1 MAPHADATC
10 GPGGGELSGSARPGA
25 DDRGSIAARLV
36 GGWGQAA
43 RRHIERAAGRRHTE
57 VVHDGPLT
65 LSATPGSIAVGTAGS
80 FRVWSIG
87 RLENEKSEVMAR
99 PPHSSA
105 AQLAAS
111 TFDRL
116 GDAACAHL
124 HGAYVLVVLDRSR
137 QSVRVFHDHLGAR
150 TVAYT
155 KLGQDTLFAEH
166 IADLLELVPAT
177 PVPDRLAV
185 VQWIDRRTLPLSSSM
200 LSGIQRLPAGHALEL
215 TDDGMRVQRYW
226 RPVYREP
233 VAMARDDCA
242 TAIATAALAAVRR
255 SALGLRNPAVKLSGG
270 LDSACVAAGLVATGA
285 ELRRSGFSCTF
296 PDHPET
302 DETGLITQTARATGL
317 ELVAIPYSET
327 SIFPAALDYIR
338 HWTLPPGSPNHVI
351 WSPLMAAAR
360 SAGVDGLLDGEGGDE
375 LFGLAP
381 YLIADRFR
389 RGRLRAA
396 WRLACELPGIGTDQ
410 RMRLRAIRVYGVSG
424 SLPRWLRQARRHRDP
439 RTGVSPLVRDI
450 DIPDLRSADENW
462 SWKSGDGPLWWRSAV
477 DVLLDGRER
486 LDISGELA
494 RDAEAAGIERRH
506 PFLHDAR
513 LIEAVLSLPPEAQFD
528 GTRDRPMLR
537 DGLTGAIPEAVR
549 TRNSKVYFSEI
560 ATRPLAGAE
569 GAALLSQLAR
579 RAAPVRDYVR
589 TEGLEELATIVTA
602 RGYRRQ
608 ELANRLFRVASV
620 NAWLEHLAERPGPET
635 PTALDP

>member
-1 MAPHADATC
+1 VDPNADDTC
-10 GPGGGELSGSARPGA
+10 GPRGGALSGSARPGA
-25 DDRGSIAARLV
+25 DDRGSIAPRLV

-43 RRHIERAAGRRHTE
+43 RRHIERAAGRRRTE

-65 LSATPGSIAVGTAGS
+65 VSATPGSVEVGTAGS
-80 FRVWSIG
+80 FRVWLIG
-87 RLENEKSEVMAR
+87 QLGNENHGLKAR

-105 AQLAAS
+105 AQMAAIA
-111 TFDRL
+111 FDRL
-116 GDAACAHL
+116 GDAACVQL

-155 KLGQDTLFAEH
+155 RRGDDTLFAEH
-166 IADLLELVPAT
+166 IVDLLGLLPAT
-177 PVPDRLAV
+177 PVPDRRAV

-200 LSGIQRLPAGHALEL
+200 LSGINRLPAGHALEL
-215 TDDGMRVQRYW
+215 ADDGMRVHRYW

-233 VAMARDDCA
+233 VAMTRGDCA
-242 TAIATAALAAVRR
+242 TVVATAALAAVRR
-255 SALGLRNPAVKLSGG
+255 SALGLQNPSVKLSGG
-270 LDSACVAAGLVATGA
+270 LDSACVAAGLVAIGA
-285 ELRRSGFSCTF
+285 ERRRSGFSCTF

-302 DETGLITQTARATGL
+302 DETGLINETADVTGL
-317 ELVAIPYSET
+317 ELVMIPYTET
-327 SIFPAALDYIR
+327 AIFPAALDYLR
-338 HWTLPPGSPNHVI
+338 RWSTPPGSPNHVI
-351 WSPLMAAAR
+351 WSPLMTAAR
-360 SAGVDGLLDGEGGDE
+360 SRGVDGLLDGEGGDE

-381 YLIADRFR
+381 YLIADRLR
-389 RGRLRAA
+389 RGRLPAA
-396 WRLACELPGIGTDQ
+396 WQLACELPGIGTDQ
-410 RMRLRAIRVYGVSG
+410 RTRLRAIRVYGVSG
-424 SLPRWLRQARRHRDP
+424 NLPSWLRRLRRRGDP
-439 RTGVSPLVRDI
+439 RSGVGPLVRDT
-450 DIPDLRSADENW
+450 DVPDLRSGDEEW

-494 RDAEAAGIERRH
+494 REAEAAGIERRH

-513 LIEAVLSLPPEAQFD
+513 LIEAVLSIPPEAQFD
-528 GTRDRPMLR
+528 ATRDRPMLR

-549 TRNSKVYFSEI
+549 TRNSKVYFNEI

-589 TEGLEELATIVTA
+589 TEGLEELETIVTA
-602 RGYRRQ
+602 RGFRRQ

-620 NAWLEHLAERPGPET
+620 NAWLEHLAELPGPET
-635 PTALDP
+635 PTAREP